1 MSTSGHHSQLLSRSN
16 KSLNSQLPH
25 LNNFIP
31 QSPYHTFCHRL
42 QPRRLNPQA
51 QPQPNSFH
59 RRSSSLRRRRSRLHQ
74 SAGNAT
80 DSRPFRKKTNRS
92 RRTVPD
98 SQTLHHHPLL
108 QPLPTQLTISTPRPA
123 HQVKLSGKE
132 EQKVKTFLQLL
143 DVWPSQRMQTFKN
156 AEMRYR
162 LTREEKEQLKFLGLQ
177 NLFNTS
183 WPKPDP
189 HRRGPGRWK
198 KS

>member
-1 MSTSGHHSQLLSRSN
+1 MSTSGHHSQLLSRSS
-16 KSLNSQLPH
+16 KSLNNQLPH

-31 QSPYHTFCHRL
+31 QSPYHTFRHRL
-42 QPRRLNPQA
+42 QPRRLNL
-51 QPQPNSFH
+51 QPQPQHNSLH
-59 RRSSSLRRRRSRLHQ
+59 RRSSLLRRRRSHLHQ

-92 RRTVPD
+92 RHT
-98 SQTLHHHPLL
+98 TLDLQNLCRHPLL
-108 QPLPTQLTISTPRPA
+108 PPLPTQLTTSTPRPA
-123 HQVKLSGKE
+123 HQTKLSEKE

-143 DVWPSQRMQTFKN
+143 DVWPSQRMQIFKN
-156 AEMRYR
+156 AETRYR
-162 LTREEKEQLKFLGLQ
+162 LTREEREQLKFLGLQ
-177 NLFNTS
+177 NLSNTS